1 MYVIWTTWCSSA
13 GVMRPSTMLFL
24 PHACC
29 PRGQQRSRVL
39 TRLNCSEAEVNFQLN
54 RDKWLCFD
62 LLAGTTK
69 TLCFSR
75 RRAQQICVI
84 WKQLFIIL
92 PYEMI
97 WSQWLACVLAVWFS
111 AECRLKPFTS
121 LFCTKSVLP
130 RAQRH
135 LRTDKEMQFTCT
147 QILKCYQ
154 SYVPSYWN
162 VMECRFCITKSL
174 MLMHLSMYRL
184 IFFCW

>member
-1 MYVIWTTWCSSA
+1 MFCTCNVFDTVALVCLASSSSPFPSSSCNLTDCKIFFFSHFPRNVCHINN
-13 GVMRPSTMLFL
+13 VMLICPPHLESCAPSTVLFL

-29 PRGQQRSRVL
+29 PGGQQRSRVL

-97 WSQWLACVLAVWFS
+97 W
-111 AECRLKPFTS
+111 
-121 LFCTKSVLP
+121 
-130 RAQRH
+130 
-135 LRTDKEMQFTCT
+135 
-147 QILKCYQ
+147 
-154 SYVPSYWN
+154 
-162 VMECRFCITKSL
+162 
-174 MLMHLSMYRL
+174 
-184 IFFCW
+184 